1 VKILIVGA
9 GPAGL
14 YLGYLIRRQQ
24 PDAAV
29 RIVEQNPPDSTFG
42 FGVVFSERALEFLRE
57 DDGETYDLITPAMET
72 WTDLTVVHRGERIRV
87 DGIGF
92 AAIGRLDLLR
102 LLRRRTASAGVAPEF
117 GRAISSREELAGY
130 DLVVGADGVNS
141 FVRGCHA
148 DRFGAT
154 LTHLKNKFAWYG
166 TTKGFDTLTQT
177 FVATE
182 EGHFNAHHYRH
193 APGMSPPGRP
203 KGESRAREREGS
215 PMSTFV
221 FECDPATWER
231 VGFGALDDAATMT
244 RCGQVFAE
252 TLDGHALV
260 SNRSVWRNF
269 PIVRNERWSVDN
281 VALVGDA
288 LHTAHFSI
296 GSGTRLAMEDVI
308 ALALALRDHPRD
320 VRDAL
325 AAYEAARR
333 PIVEKLVAA
342 ASASGE
348 WYERFPEHMRLP
360 PWAFAM
366 SYIQRSGRID
376 RERLRKLSPRFV
388 AGYEA
393 AT

>member
-1 VKILIVGA
+1 MKVLIVGA

-14 YLGYLIRRQQ
+14 YFGYLLRRQQ
-24 PDAAV
+24 PDAEI

-57 DDGETYDLITPAMET
+57 DDAETYDLITPAMQT
-72 WTDLTVVHRGERIRV
+72 WTDLTVVHRGEPVRI

-102 LLRRRTASAGVAPEF
+102 LLRRRTAAAGVAPEF
-117 GRAISSREELAGY
+117 GRAISSPEELAGY
-130 DLVVGADGVNS
+130 DLVLGADGVNS

-154 LTHLKNKFAWYG
+154 ITHLNNKFAWYG
-166 TTKGFDTLTQT
+166 TTKGFNTLTQT

-182 EGHFNAHHYRH
+182 QGHFNAHHYRH
-193 APGMSPPGRP
+193 APGMS
-203 KGESRAREREGS
+203 
-215 PMSTFV
+215 TFV
-221 FECDPATWER
+221 FECDPATWELAGFRSLDEAATIARCAR
-231 VGFGALDDAATMT
+231 VFAAALDD
-244 RCGQVFAE
+244 
-252 TLDGHALV
+252 HALV

-269 PIVRNERWSVDN
+269 PIVRNERWSVGN
-281 VALVGDA
+281 VVLVGDA
-288 LHTAHFSI
+288 LHTAHFAI

-308 ALALALRDHPRD
+308 ALARALRDHPHD

-342 ASASGE
+342 ANASGE

-360 PWAFAM
+360 PWEFAM

-376 RERLRKLSPRFV
+376 RERLRMLSPRFV